1 VKLALIMQT
10 GEQGDRTFPIAR
22 GRTVIGRD
30 GRCDLRL
37 PLPTI
42 SAQHCEI
49 SLENQRAVLLSRDA
63 ACETL
68 LNGQP
73 IETAELSNADE
84 VCIGP
89 VTFRVAITHV
99 GEDGST
105 RMTVERSDDDQAH

>member
-1 VKLALIMQT
+1 MQLALIMQT
-10 GEQGDRTFPIAR
+10 GDQSDRTFPIAR

-49 SLENQRAVLLSRDA
+49 SLENQRAVLLSRDT

-73 IETAELSNADE
+73 IEAAELSDADE

-89 VTFRVAITHV
+89 VTFRVAITQV

>member
-1 VKLALIMQT
+1 MKLALIMQT
-10 GEQGDRTFPIAR
+10 GEQGERTFPIAR

-63 ACETL
+63 TCETL
-68 LNGQP
+68 LNGQS
-73 IETAELSNADE
+73 IETAELSDADE
-84 VCIGP
+84 VRIGP

-105 RMTVERSDDDQAH
+105 QMTVERADDDQAR